1 MQIGMREVGQLSI
14 CSIFVKQDIYFE
26 DNDAVV
32 IIRHRDCQ
40 GPKVKMINATFQ
52 SVSESLTFAR
62 HFKIRIR
69 TYSEK
74 LLWLISRVFR
84 IV

>member
-32 IIRHRDCQ
+32 IIRHWYCQ

-52 SVSESLTFAR
+52 SVSESLTFA
-62 HFKIRIR
+62 
-69 TYSEK
+69 
-74 LLWLISRVFR
+74 
-84 IV
+84 